1 MNETTKKVLSVAV
14 AGTVMA
20 GVPVTAYAAD
30 NNAQEATVIEETATQ
45 NYIVKEGD
53 TLGKIA
59 ELFYGNPDYYL
70 ALANYNHIK
79 NPALIFPGQII
90 TIPQT
95 LSLQG
100 GLYYDYNCNEIIIT
114 GVQEPVQQE
123 AQAVQIYDGSEDQY
137 YTVKDGD
144 TMYCIVSKF
153 YQSKKQEDVDKLT
166 TYNWY
171 FNDKFT
177 DPNKIYR
184 GQVLRIPPYAELQKV
199 QQQDYTQQYNQPPPY
214 PQAQNKNFNQQQI
227 PPQPEDTYIPQK
239 TSNNQQ
245 KQPQYNPNNNQENP
259 KRHKPNYSINPN
271 FVELAKGKGIDQNE
285 YNTIISAAKKAYEE
299 SKNDRQTL
307 SFKAG
312 REIKNTLN
320 GQWFVF
326 VSEKG
331 KKFDFSLSTVA
342 SNDYLTFSIGNSMFQ
357 VCRLRE

>member
-199 QQQDYTQQYNQPPPY
+199 QQQDYTQQYNEMGWRLAHPNGCKPCQPCVPVNPCNGWDPNLPIIWPSCPPA
-214 PQAQNKNFNQQQI
+214 PCMPM
-227 PPQPEDTYIPQK
+227 PPCPPCPEQPGPCM
-239 TSNNQQ
+239 
-245 KQPQYNPNNNQENP
+245 
-259 KRHKPNYSINPN
+259 
-271 FVELAKGKGIDQNE
+271 
-285 YNTIISAAKKAYEE
+285 
-299 SKNDRQTL
+299 TL
-307 SFKAG
+307 HP
-312 REIKNTLN
+312 
-320 GQWFVF
+320 
-326 VSEKG
+326 
-331 KKFDFSLSTVA
+331 
-342 SNDYLTFSIGNSMFQ
+342 
-357 VCRLRE
+357 